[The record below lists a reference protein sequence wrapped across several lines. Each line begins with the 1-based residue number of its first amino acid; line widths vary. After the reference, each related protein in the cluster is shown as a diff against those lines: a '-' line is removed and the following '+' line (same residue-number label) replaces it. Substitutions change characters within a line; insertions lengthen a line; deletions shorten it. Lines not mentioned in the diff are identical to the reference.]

1 MIVLRGGYGTQTS
14 CLEVLEQIQGWEKV
28 ISFMSVMAS
37 LTISVPQI
45 YKIYRLKSAQAVSFW
60 TLAMGNLGGQFYV
73 VNMFILHYDQ
83 ILAGWHGTQQQR
95 MAMHWNLMMLYVVV
109 ATTVSYSLIYPVAL
123 AYQKSHRMD
132 LQVCAVTW
140 QTTTRQVAL
149 AGLTVQVAASALGWA
164 PAFKMVLEGSTCGAY
179 QNYAS
184 GCGILVSIFA
194 LLQFFPQ
201 LYASYQA
208 KGAHALSYFT
218 LGGDMSAGTVCCL
231 EKIYI
236 TKERVSSWF
245 PPLVGHALELSIIIM
260 NLYFDLKRPPLS
272 QSSTSTCRQYWV
284 QGEGGVIRDDDD
296 EFDERTLSTHLLIA
310 DGVDSDTSNSSL
322 SDYITEE
329 FDDTCAD
336 TRPVVPVLTPYA
348 RRLEAMNR
356 FLDRFL

>member
-1 MIVLRGGYGTQTS
+1 M
-14 CLEVLEQIQGWEKV
+14 
-28 ISFMSVMAS
+28 
-37 LTISVPQI
+37 
-45 YKIYRLKSAQAVSFW
+45 
-60 TLAMGNLGGQFYV
+60 
-73 VNMFILHYDQ
+73 
-83 ILAGWHGTQQQR
+83 
-95 MAMHWNLMMLYVVV
+95 
-109 ATTVSYSLIYPVAL
+109 
-123 AYQKSHRMD
+123 
-132 LQVCAVTW
+132 
-140 QTTTRQVAL
+140 
-149 AGLTVQVAASALGWA
+149 
-164 PAFKMVLEGSTCGAY
+164 
-179 QNYAS
+179 
-184 GCGILVSIFA
+184 
-194 LLQFFPQ
+194 FFPEIP
-201 LYASYQA
+201 
-208 KGAHALSYFT
+208 GANI
-218 LGGDMSAGTVCCL
+218 
-231 EKIYI
+231 KQIYI